1 MSNQN
6 YDDLPEVEGEIINW
20 DEVGQVVCGTYV
32 GKSKPINTKFGV
44 NHLYEIK
51 NDEGEIV
58 KFWGRKIIDDKMK
71 FFKFGTK
78 VKVHFVASRPSKMGN
93 DWKEIK
99 VYGNPKI
106 VDEEWL
112 SERSEMTEA
121 SNEPP
126 VEEATEEATDRA
138 VDEQADEEQPKTE
151 DPEKVPFLTKEEKEE
166 MLAVIIK
173 LSEAKLGTK
182 TAEEA
187 KEKVMEATSL
197 AFIDVNL
204 LKIIEAMEDLPERK

>member
-1 MSNQN
+1 MNNQN

-20 DEVGQVVCGTYV
+20 DEVGQIVCGTYV
-32 GKSKPINTKFGV
+32 GKSKPINTMYGV

-71 FFKFGTK
+71 FFKFGVK
-78 VKVHFVASRPSKMGN
+78 VKVHFVASRPSKLGN

-112 SERSEMTEA
+112 KEQSEMSEA
-121 SNEPP
+121 CDESPAEETANEPVNEP
-126 VEEATEEATDRA
+126 QEEPEPEKEEKSEEAPFHT
-138 VDEQADEEQPKTE
+138 KT
-151 DPEKVPFLTKEEKEE
+151 EKEE
-166 MLAVIIK
+166 MLTAIIK
-173 LSEAKLGTK
+173 LSETKLGTK

-187 KEKVMEATSL
+187 KEKVMEISNL

-204 LKIIEAMEDLPERK
+204 IKIIEFLEDLPEKK

>member
-32 GKSKPINTKFGV
+32 GKSKPINTKFGI

-112 SERSEMTEA
+112 KEQSEMSEA
-121 SNEPP
+121 TDESP
-126 VEEATEEATDRA
+126 VEEQADGP
-138 VDEQADEEQPKTE
+138 VDEPVNEPQSEPEEEKKPDDSPFHTKT
-151 DPEKVPFLTKEEKEE
+151 EKEE
-166 MLAVIIK
+166 MLTAIIK
-173 LSEAKLGTK
+173 LAETKLGTK

-187 KEKVMEATSL
+187 KEKVMNSSGL
-197 AFIDVNL
+197 AFIDCNL
-204 LKIIEAMEDLPERK
+204 LKLIEHLEDLPDRK

>member
-1 MSNQN
+1 MNNQN

-20 DEVGQVVCGTYV
+20 DEVGQMVCGTYV
-32 GKSKPINTKFGV
+32 GKSRPINTKYGV

-78 VKVHFVASRPSKMGN
+78 IKVHFVKAHPSKMGN

-99 VYGNPKI
+99 VYGNQKI

-112 SERSEMTEA
+112 KEQSEMSEA
-121 SNEPP
+121 SNEYP
-126 VEEATEEATDRA
+126 EEEIASEAVSETASKPQAESEPEEKAG
-138 VDEQADEEQPKTE
+138 EE
-151 DPEKVPFLTKEEKEE
+151 PFNTKAEKEE
-166 MLAVIIK
+166 MLTVIIK
-173 LSEAKLGTK
+173 LAEMKLGAK

-187 KEKVMEATSL
+187 KEKVMESSNL

-204 LKIIEAMEDLPERK
+204 LKIIEHLEDLPERK